1 MIWYTGR
8 WMKNNIIFE
17 CIHECGWVYNITFP
31 AEKDEH
37 VIAVKSSLHYNTW
50 YDRGKVIKIYYTSLD
65 EKLFTIQTN

>member
-1 MIWYTGR
+1 MHS
-8 WMKNNIIFE
+8 WMLDEFTTS
-17 CIHECGWVYNITFP
+17 HP

-50 YDRGKVIKIYYTSLD
+50 YDRGNVIKIYYTSLD

>member
-1 MIWYTGR
+1 MNVDEFTTS
-8 WMKNNIIFE
+8 
-17 CIHECGWVYNITFP
+17 HP

-65 EKLFTIQTN
+65 EKLFTIQTNQQQVKWIESVQFWYH

>member
-1 MIWYTGR
+1 MIWYRG
-8 WMKNNIIFE
+8 WEIISFSNAFMNVDE
-17 CIHECGWVYNITFP
+17 FTTSHP

-65 EKLFTIQTN
+65 EKLFTIQPN